1 MKPLTRKQELLAA
14 LAEGRVPNITPLT
27 AEEILLYEQAKR
39 EAASKNPKWEDIAD
53 KPFGEETAEIT
64 LISEQNV
71 SFEDNVNN
79 LQARIMPHGDFVPLV
94 SGKTYLVSI
103 NGGDFVEK
111 VAKGQG
117 TTVFIPLIG
126 TSSAASSSPLNDH
139 EDGGY
144 YTIIAYDED
153 VKSIVVKCIDTT
165 TTTIDPTY
173 LPKIAAVP
181 DASGDT
187 PTAAE
192 FNALLAALR
201 NAGYMA
207 TDTGL

>member
-53 KPFGEETAEIT
+53 KPFGSEEVV
-64 LISEQNV
+64 LIPEQEATFKFGAAGPV
-71 SFEDNVNN
+71 ATIYCETVTPAKVGS
-79 LQARIMPHGDFVPLV
+79 
-94 SGKTYLVSI
+94 TYRLTI
-103 NGGDFVEK
+103 NGVTVES
-111 VAKGQG
+111 
-117 TTVFIPLIG
+117 T
-126 TSSAASSSPLNDH
+126 
-139 EDGGY
+139 
-144 YTIIAYDED
+144 YTIEDYYGRIEFKDEAFDNKIMYVRANPSNTAYD
-153 VKSIVVKCIDTT
+153 VVIHEEGTAV
-165 TTTIDPTY
+165 IEFSEVAVQPLDPTY

-207 TDTGL
+207 ADTGL